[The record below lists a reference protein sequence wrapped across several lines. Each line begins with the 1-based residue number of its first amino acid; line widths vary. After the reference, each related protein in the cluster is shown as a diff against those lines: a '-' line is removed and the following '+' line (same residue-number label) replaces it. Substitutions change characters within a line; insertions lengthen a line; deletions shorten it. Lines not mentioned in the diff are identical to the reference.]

1 MEKKQ
6 EFFEKLMEKGFDFNE
21 FADFFKQKEAQKEE
35 PVQEEAKETKEDVV
49 HEVKTVRKDLNV
61 GNGKVLKIRVQSS
74 DGDKVNI
81 NLPLEL
87 AKIALKLNPKFIQK
101 YASDQELDLEAIIDM
116 IDQQLVGELVSVQSA
131 DNDTVSIIVE

>member
-21 FADFFKQKEAQKEE
+21 FADFFKQKKAQKEE